1 MDLKNQILVALGL
14 DKKEDTSNEETNL
27 SFQAKLVDGTIIVS
41 EDDVLAEGSLV
52 NVLTED
58 GTTMPLP
65 VGEYQTEDNL
75 SFVVAEEGIVESL
88 TEGEAP
94 AEDEDEVAEEV
105 APELSDVEETP
116 EVADETVLD
125 EEATEEVLEDV
136 VEEEVVAAPEVEAA
150 PMTPK
155 TITTTTTEKV
165 EFNKDEFLA
174 EINDSIVAL
183 KSEIET
189 LKTENVDLK
198 AQLNES
204 ATAPVNTNKFAKET
218 KTLSNKELSKMT
230 RQERFLYNLTK

>member
-1 MDLKNQILVALGL
+1 MDLKTQILVALGL
-14 DKKEDTSNEETNL
+14 DTKEEVSNEETNL

-75 SFVVAEEGIVESL
+75 SFVIAEEGIVESL

-94 AEDEDEVAEEV
+94 AEDEEEVTEEV
-105 APELSDVEETP
+105 APELSEEEETP
-116 EVADETVLD
+116 EVTEETELD
-125 EEATEEVLEDV
+125 EEVTEEVLE
-136 VEEEVVAAPEVEAA
+136 EEVAEEIAPEVA
-150 PMTPK
+150 PSPK

-204 ATAPVNTNKFAKET
+204 ATAPVNVNKFSKDT
-218 KTLSNKELSKMT
+218 KTLSSKELSRMT

>member
-1 MDLKNQILVALGL
+1 MDLKTQILVALGL
-14 DKKEDTSNEETNL
+14 DKKEEVSNEETNL

-75 SFVVAEEGIVESL
+75 SFVIAEEGIVESL
-88 TEGEAP
+88 VEGEAP
-94 AEDEDEVAEEV
+94 SDDDEVTEEV
-105 APELSDVEETP
+105 APELSEEDETP
-116 EVADETVLD
+116 EAELDTELD
-125 EEATEEVLEDV
+125 EEVTEEVLE
-136 VEEEVVAAPEVEAA
+136 EEVEVAPEVEAA

-183 KSEIET
+183 KSEIEN

-204 ATAPVNTNKFAKET
+204 ATAPVNVNKFAKDT
-218 KTLSNKELSKMT
+218 KTLSSKELSRMT

>member
-1 MDLKNQILVALGL
+1 MDLKTQILVALGL
-14 DKKEDTSNEETNL
+14 DKKEEVSEETTNL

-75 SFVVAEEGIVESL
+75 SFVVAEEGVVESL

-94 AEDEDEVAEEV
+94 AEDEEEVTEEV
-105 APELSDVEETP
+105 APELSEEEETP
-116 EVADETVLD
+116 EVTEETELD
-125 EEATEEVLEDV
+125 EEIAEEEVLEEV
-136 VEEEVVAAPEVEAA
+136 AEEEVAPVAVS
-150 PMTPK
+150 PK

-198 AQLNES
+198 AQLEES

-218 KTLSNKELSKMT
+218 KTLSSKELSRMT

>member
-1 MDLKNQILVALGL
+1 MNLKNQILVALGL
-14 DKKEDTSNEETNL
+14 DKNEEVSNEETNL

-65 VGEYQTEDNL
+65 VGEYATEDGL
-75 SFVVAEEGIVESL
+75 SFVIAEEGIVESL
-88 TEGEAP
+88 VEGEAP
-94 AEDEDEVAEEV
+94 SEDV
-105 APELSDVEETP
+105 VEEEEAELEAT
-116 EVADETVLD
+116 EETVLD
-125 EEATEEVLEDV
+125 EEVTEEVLEEEV
-136 VEEEVVAAPEVEAA
+136 IEEEAPVIEAA
-150 PMTPK
+150 PMNTPK
-155 TITTTTTEKV
+155 SITTTTTEKV
-165 EFNKDEFLA
+165 EFNKDEFLN

-204 ATAPVNTNKFAKET
+204 ATAPVSTNKFAKET
-218 KTLSNKELSKMT
+218 KELSRKELSKMT

>member
-14 DKKEDTSNEETNL
+14 DNKEEVSNEETNL

-75 SFVVAEEGIVESL
+75 SFVIAEEGIVESL
-88 TEGEAP
+88 VEGEAP
-94 AEDEDEVAEEV
+94 AEDEEVTEEV
-105 APELSDVEETP
+105 APELSEEDETP
-116 EVADETVLD
+116 EAELDTELD
-125 EEATEEVLEDV
+125 EEVAEEEVLEEV
-136 VEEEVVAAPEVEAA
+136 VEEEVAPVVAS
-150 PMTPK
+150 PK

-165 EFNKDEFLA
+165 EFNKDEFLS
-174 EINDSIVAL
+174 EINASIVAL

-189 LKTENVDLK
+189 LKAENVDLK
-198 AQLNES
+198 SQLEES

-218 KTLSNKELSKMT
+218 KILSSKELSRMT

>member
-1 MDLKNQILVALGL
+1 MDLKTQILVALGL

-94 AEDEDEVAEEV
+94 AEDEDEVTEEV
-105 APELSDVEETP
+105 APELSEEEEAP
-116 EVADETVLD
+116 EVTEETVLD

-136 VEEEVVAAPEVEAA
+136 VEEEVEVAPEVEAA

-218 KTLSNKELSKMT
+218 KTLSKKELSRMT

>member
-1 MDLKNQILVALGL
+1 MDLKTQILVALGL
-14 DKKEDTSNEETNL
+14 DKKEDVSEETNL

-41 EDDVLAEGSLV
+41 EDDVLAEGSIV

-75 SFVVAEEGIVESL
+75 SFVIAEEGIVESL

-94 AEDEDEVAEEV
+94 AEDEEVTEEV
-105 APELSDVEETP
+105 APELAEEEETP
-116 EVADETVLD
+116 EVTEETELD
-125 EEATEEVLEDV
+125 EEVTEEVLE
-136 VEEEVVAAPEVEAA
+136 EEVAEEVIEEIAPEVA
-150 PMTPK
+150 PSPK

-198 AQLNES
+198 AQLEES
-204 ATAPVNTNKFAKET
+204 ATAPVNVNKFSKEE
-218 KTLSNKELSKMT
+218 KTLSPKELSRMT
-230 RQERFLYNLTK
+230 RQERFLYNLNK

>member
-1 MDLKNQILVALGL
+1 
-14 DKKEDTSNEETNL
+14 
-27 SFQAKLVDGTIIVS
+27 
-41 EDDVLAEGSLV
+41 
-52 NVLTED
+52 
-58 GTTMPLP
+58 
-65 VGEYQTEDNL
+65 
-75 SFVVAEEGIVESL
+75 
-88 TEGEAP
+88 
-94 AEDEDEVAEEV
+94 
-105 APELSDVEETP
+105 
-116 EVADETVLD
+116 
-125 EEATEEVLEDV
+125 
-136 VEEEVVAAPEVEAA
+136 
-150 PMTPK
+150 MTPK

-218 KTLSNKELSKMT
+218 KTLSKKELSKMT

>member
-1 MDLKNQILVALGL
+1 MDLKTQILVALGL

-94 AEDEDEVAEEV
+94 AEDEEEVTEEV

-116 EVADETVLD
+116 EVEETVLD
-125 EEATEEVLEDV
+125 EEAAEEVLEDV
-136 VEEEVVAAPEVEAA
+136 VEEEEKTAPEVEAA

-198 AQLNES
+198 AQLDES
-204 ATAPVNTNKFAKET
+204 ATAPVNTNKFAKDT
-218 KTLSNKELSKMT
+218 KTLSKLELSRMT